1 MVHGHDRPDHGR
13 SRAIQVGLRQNQTFG
28 YTGRVTWGELIRR
41 LKAAGFVEARAGK
54 GSHRQL
60 VHPKTGQVIT
70 IAVHTK
76 KEVGTGLAAKI
87 LKEAGL

>member
-1 MVHGHDRPDHGR
+1 MDTDTHRTPRTDTVRDQFR
-13 SRAIQVGLRQNQTFG
+13 LRQNQTFG
-28 YTGRVTWGELIRR
+28 YIERVTWGELIRR
-41 LKAAGFVEARAGK
+41 LKAAGFVEARTGK